1 MIMVQ
6 NIKGKSDAS
15 FDTKRMFEHACAFFD
30 CVRNCEIEPNNIKY
44 RMYSHTVSGI
54 VNSAFSCEIF
64 LKTLLVFNGKKPH
77 GHELKLLWSDFKKS
91 DKETALLIEKR
102 IQNWFDSKNDNL
114 FNELLNESSDAFE
127 YWRYIYEKQNVKINI
142 NFLKGFRI
150 VLRETCCNKLF
161 QMTWEEYKNRRN
173 KYV

>member
-1 MIMVQ
+1 MVQ
-6 NIKGKSDAS
+6 KKEKHSVDTPY
-15 FDTKRMFEHACAFFD
+15 DTKCMFEHACAFFD
-30 CVRNCEIEPNNIKY
+30 CAKSCEIEPNNIEY
-44 RMYSHTVSGI
+44 RMHSHTVSGI

-64 LKTLLVFNGKKPH
+64 LKTLLVFNGKKSH
-77 GHELKLLWSDFKKS
+77 GHELKVLWNDFKKS
-91 DKETALLIEKR
+91 DRETALLIEQR
-102 IQNWFDSKNDNL
+102 IQNWFNSKNDNL

-127 YWRYIYEKQNVKINI
+127 YWRYIYEKQNAKINI
-142 NFLKGFRI
+142 NFLIGLRT